1 MTRNRAT
8 KTLSLFLAVL
18 FLLSILAGCGRS
30 DKDSSSESVEVMN
43 ETVLNDSAEDFLD
56 YEDTTATSTLK
67 GGGFG
72 AENIADFSPRT
83 VWAEGAYDEG
93 AGECLM
99 LNIPEG
105 TTITG
110 GMIIPGNYRSKKAF
124 KEHAAPTR
132 ISISSGDSYI
142 EVDLS
147 KYASTYKNNFQG
159 YHFKLKK
166 SIVSDGLVKIFIV
179 GTRSGSKYAHCC
191 ISELHLSGK
200 EAKEPGQAAT
210 REEMLE
216 NNGDLFDLTSRLEGI
231 YKNHMGW
238 PGSVQD
244 VTITAEELNPEDKAF
259 ALYQYQYFV
268 TDARI
273 HYDTDTTNKCT
284 KSELTDIMNELFPL
298 VTDEDMECFYE
309 HYVKKIKKNT
319 CKMNAVGDFGATD
332 VMFFTDATSERTENG
347 ITIHGHI
354 YRYSDDGTETYVGG
368 QFTGEYELLDPNSGN
383 YRFRSLTVQQ
393 AVG

>member
-1 MTRNRAT
+1 MRDNRMRI
-8 KTLSLFLAVL
+8 LPL
-18 FLLSILAGCGRS
+18 LLSIVLLIGLMAGCGRS
-30 DKDSSSESVEVMN
+30 DKDSSSESAEVLN
-43 ETVLNDSAEDFLD
+43 ETVLKDSPEDFLD
-56 YEDTTATSTLK
+56 YELVTATSTLK

-72 AENIADFSPRT
+72 AENINDFSPRT

-105 TTITG
+105 TKITG
-110 GMIIPGNYRSKKAF
+110 GMIIPGYYKSKKAF

-132 ISISSGDSYI
+132 ISISSGDDYI

-147 KYASTYKNNFQG
+147 KYAHSYKNNFQG

-166 SIVSDGLVKIFIV
+166 SIVSDGLVKVYIV
-179 GTRSGSKYAHCC
+179 DTRSGSKYAHSC

-200 EAKEPGQAAT
+200 EAEEPGRTAT

-216 NNGDLFDLTSRLEGI
+216 NNGDTFDLAHRLECI

-238 PGSVQD
+238 PEQVQD
-244 VTITAEELNPEDKAF
+244 VTITTEDLTSEDKAF
-259 ALYQYQYFV
+259 VLYQYQYFT

-273 HYDTDTTNKCT
+273 HYDSEKLNKCT
-284 KSELTDIMNELFPL
+284 KSELTDIMNELFSS
-298 VTDEDMECFYE
+298 VTDEDMESFYQN
-309 HYVKKIKKNT
+309 YVKKIKKNN
-319 CKMNAVGDFGATD
+319 CKMNAVGDFGSTD
-332 VMFFTDATSERTENG
+332 VMFFTDATCVRSDTG
-347 ITIHGHI
+347 ITVHGHI
-354 YRYSDDGTETYVGG
+354 YRYSEDGSETYVAG
-368 QFTGEYELLDPNSGN
+368 QFTGEYELTDPQSGN
-383 YRFRSLTVQQ
+383 CRFRSLTVQQ